1 VLEITYIV
9 LCFLVFIESMLVAI
23 AMAGMEYKMD
33 RVAGI
38 LLGMLNI
45 LFLLLSVKMFV
56 LP

>member
-1 VLEITYIV
+1 MVEITYIV

-23 AMAGMEYKMD
+23 AMAGMEYKID

-38 LLGMLNI
+38 LLGVLNI
-45 LFLLLSVKMFV
+45 LFLLLSVKIFV